1 MNLFKKILAKSKP
14 QPQPILNLG
23 RNDLCW
29 CGSGKKYKRCH
40 MEIDEK
46 KRSTVR
52 AATCTTAT

>member
-1 MNLFKKILAKSKP
+1 MNLFKKILAKNKP
-14 QPQPILNLG
+14 QFIPNLG

-46 KRSTVR
+46 KRSKVR
-52 AATCTTAT
+52 AGTCTGVT

>member
-1 MNLFKKILAKSKP
+1 MNLFKKILAKNKP
-14 QPQPILNLG
+14 QPIPSLG

-46 KRSTVR
+46 KRSRIR
-52 AATCTTAT
+52 AATCTIAT